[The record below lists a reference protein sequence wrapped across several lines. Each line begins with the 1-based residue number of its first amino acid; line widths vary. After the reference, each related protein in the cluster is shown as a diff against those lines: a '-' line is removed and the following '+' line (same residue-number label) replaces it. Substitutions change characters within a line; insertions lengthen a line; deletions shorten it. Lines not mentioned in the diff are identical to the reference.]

1 MIFYNWTAKFIIQ
14 TEKTLVTI
22 STAKIFNL
30 ITLFLFYNN
39 QHKNWPNAENRKILL
54 LNQLNIEENIYNDR
68 IKKCK
73 VVIENKSL
81 PSQGRD

>member
-1 MIFYNWTAKFIIQ
+1 MYTMLGGVNPDSPDKAHRRQ
-14 TEKTLVTI
+14 
-22 STAKIFNL
+22 
-30 ITLFLFYNN
+30 
-39 QHKNWPNAENRKILL
+39 PNDKKKYCETKILL